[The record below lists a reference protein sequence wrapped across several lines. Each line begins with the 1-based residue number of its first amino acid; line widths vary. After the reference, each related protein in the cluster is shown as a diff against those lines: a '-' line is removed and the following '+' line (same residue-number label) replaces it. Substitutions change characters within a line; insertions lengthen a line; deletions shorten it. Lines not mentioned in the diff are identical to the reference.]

1 MEIIRNVV
9 IGRPVSGR
17 GQPSASQINPNQRES
32 AAAEDLVD
40 DP

>member
-17 GQPSASQINPNQRES
+17 EQPSASRINPDLRES
-32 AAAEDLVD
+32 AAAEDQVD